1 MDDGAKSGFELAFF
15 DVDPLWH
22 CCLCW
27 FTQALYVSKACD
39 KKTPDL
45 NRKKR
50 FFKDKKK
57 ILLFTHCSNPQVLFK
72 KYVLWLQF
80 TKFLIW

>member
-57 ILLFTHCSNPQVLFK
+57 KSCFLHIVLILKS
-72 KYVLWLQF
+72 
-80 TKFLIW
+80 FLKNMFYGYNSQNF